1 MCIRD
6 STLTIEDDDYGDLF
20 ITLPVEL
27 WEEMGW
33 KAGTKL
39 EYTEETDGS
48 IILKAVDE

>member
-1 MCIRD
+1 MSNRY
-6 STLTIEDDDYGDLF
+6 TLTIEDDAYGDLF